1 MFKQLLRL
9 SFLQELVGTEAEIDD
24 DVTGSAIEDMAA
36 GGELET
42 MFEFLKSVVVGLI
55 ELIGVGL

>member
-1 MFKQLLRL
+1 M
-9 SFLQELVGTEAEIDD
+9 
-24 DVTGSAIEDMAA
+24 EDMAA

-42 MFEFLKSVVVGLI
+42 MFEFLKSAIVGLI